1 MTSLSLRVYHQMP
14 MPLRSVMA
22 SARGWYLRRW
32 RYGPETERLMAEASE
47 REGWSAER
55 WRAFEEERLPALLQ
69 RAATRVPYYREQ
81 WAARRRAGDHRSTE
95 RLEHWPILSKEA
107 VRAQPQAFVADDCD
121 VRRMYHERT
130 SGTTGTPLDL
140 WLSRDSLR
148 AWFALNELRTRAWYG
163 VSRHDHWGMMGGQP
177 VIPPSRQRP
186 PFWVWNAPMNQ
197 LYLSANHVSRR
208 NASALI
214 GAMRARRI
222 THLMT
227 YASTAAALATEAVKL
242 GLRLDGL
249 RVVVT
254 NAEAVFPWQRDVIR
268 DAFGC
273 EVRETYGMAEAVAAA
288 SECVEGSLH
297 LWPEVGH
304 IELLDDEGTGQVP
317 AGTAGRLVCT
327 GMINQD
333 MPLVR
338 FAVGDRGALA
348 TEQRCACG
356 RTLPILSHIEGRTND
371 LLVAPDGR
379 RVYWLNP
386 IIYGLPIRQAQ
397 IIQETLDRLRII
409 YVPAP
414 GFTEAA
420 EREITARL
428 HQRLGAVSVMFDAVE
443 SIPREAN
450 GKFKGV
456 RCDLSPEER
465 RRAGLEVA
473 AAR

>member
-1 MTSLSLRVYHQMP
+1 
-14 MPLRSVMA
+14 
-22 SARGWYLRRW
+22 
-32 RYGPETERLMAEASE
+32 
-47 REGWSAER
+47 
-55 WRAFEEERLPALLQ
+55 
-69 RAATRVPYYREQ
+69 
-81 WAARRRAGDHRSTE
+81 
-95 RLEHWPILSKEA
+95 
-107 VRAQPQAFVADDCD
+107 
-121 VRRMYHERT
+121 
-130 SGTTGTPLDL
+130 
-140 WLSRDSLR
+140 
-148 AWFALNELRTRAWYG
+148 
-163 VSRHDHWGMMGGQP
+163 
-177 VIPPSRQRP
+177 
-186 PFWVWNAPMNQ
+186 
-197 LYLSANHVSRR
+197 
-208 NASALI
+208 
-214 GAMRARRI
+214 
-222 THLMT
+222 
-227 YASTAAALATEAVKL
+227 
-242 GLRLDGL
+242 
-249 RVVVT
+249 
-254 NAEAVFPWQRDVIR
+254 
-268 DAFGC
+268 
-273 EVRETYGMAEAVAAA
+273 
-288 SECVEGSLH
+288 
-297 LWPEVGH
+297 
-304 IELLDDEGTGQVP
+304 
-317 AGTAGRLVCT
+317 
-327 GMINQD
+327 MINQD

-428 HQRLGAVSVMFDAVE
+428 HQRLGAVSVVFDAVE